1 MVNLY
6 TTHCPKCVVLENK
19 LKAKNIEYN
28 EISDVSVIAEKGYM
42 SVPML
47 EVDDKIM
54 NFTDANTW
62 INSL

>member
-47 EVDDKIM
+47 EVDDKVM

-62 INSL
+62 LNNL

>member
-6 TTHCPKCVVLENK
+6 TTHCSKCVVLENK

-47 EVDDKIM
+47 EVDDKVM

-62 INSL
+62 INNL